1 MRPFDKRGPG
11 LFNDTDNPSAP
22 VDGGL
27 PFGLS
32 GFYDVFVAPAS
43 VDQDVPLSS
52 GNPAAPVSHPVAPAN
67 TSEVNTPDADTPAN
81 TPLANI
87 SLINAS
93 PTNTSGTVAVLSSSL
108 PVPPPSPSPFT
119 ININWDSSV
128 TTAPSGFTT
137 DVIAAVEYLEN
148 HFIDAV
154 TININVGYKEVA
166 GHSTGGALGQS
177 LANLAIESYAG
188 LANAIGGDARTAADA
203 SVVAAL
209 PASSPVSGATWWTTT
224 AEAKALGLSP
234 ANGSALDGSVGFGA
248 SSLFTYGMTATSGT
262 VAPGTYDFFSTVLH
276 EITEVMGREL
286 LTGTTQGGLPKSFL
300 PFDLLHFSAAGV
312 HDFSATT
319 AGYFSVDGGTTN
331 LGAFNT
337 VSNGDPGDWA
347 SSVTR
352 DPFDAFSTSGAL
364 ETISANDLTALDAI
378 GWDPVGSSPPVTS
391 QGPSPPTGVSLAP
404 QTASLA
410 HAQGRGGLVGGSPL
424 AAVAQV
430 GGTANDQYSYALSGA
445 DAGSFNLT
453 ATSGGALLTAGAN
466 GVAGANT
473 GAVYALTVTTTDLT
487 ASGNPSAASAVDVV
501 VGGNGNDTIVLSAL
515 PGIAASA
522 PTFIHGLGGNDTMNG
537 AGMTGPLYF
546 DGGAGADR
554 MTGGSGTNVYE
565 FGAAADS
572 SSSTLDI
579 ITNFNVA
586 VDLIDLT
593 GIISPLV
600 SIGHLALAATSIA
613 TSSIGWQ
620 TSGGGT
626 FVYVNTSNRFETLP
640 AANMKI
646 GLSGSIALT
655 DANFAHF

>member
-1 MRPFDKRGPG
+1 MARPPGPGTQQRGRPEAFQNHTMGAFDKRAPG
-11 LFNDTDNPSAP
+11 L
-22 VDGGL
+22 L
-27 PFGLS
+27 
-32 GFYDVFVAPAS
+32 
-43 VDQDVPLSS
+43 
-52 GNPAAPVSHPVAPAN
+52 
-67 TSEVNTPDADTPAN
+67 DADTLP
-81 TPLANI
+81 TDPDDFVVFG
-87 SLINAS
+87 INGFADVFIP
-93 PTNTSGTVAVLSSSL
+93 PTIVAPNSSQPDPTATVFEQLGSTSVTNVGAFPSVSL
-108 PVPPPSPSPFT
+108 PVPPPSPGPFT

-128 TTAPSGFTT
+128 ATAPSGFTT
-137 DVIAAVEYLEN
+137 DIIAAVQYLESQ
-148 HFIDAV
+148 FIDAV

-166 GHSTGGALGQS
+166 GHGTGGALGQS

-276 EITEVMGREL
+276 EFTEVMGREL

-300 PFDLLHFSAAGV
+300 PMDLLHFSAAGV
-312 HDFSATT
+312 HDFSAT
-319 AGYFSVDGGTTN
+319 APGYFSADGGTTD

-337 VSNGDPGDWA
+337 ITNGDPGDWA
-347 SSVTR
+347 SSVAR
-352 DPFDAFSTSGAL
+352 DPFDAFSTSGVF
-364 ETISANDLTALDAI
+364 ETLSANDLTVMDAI
-378 GWDPVGSSPPVTS
+378 GWDPVGSSSPIGS
-391 QGPSPPTGVSLAP
+391 QGPTPPTGVSFTP

-424 AAVAQV
+424 VAVAQV
-430 GGTANDQYSYALSGA
+430 GGTASDQYSYALSGP

-453 ATSGGALLTAGAN
+453 AASGGALLTAGVN
-466 GVAGANT
+466 GIAGAKT
-473 GAVYALTVTTTDLT
+473 GAVYALTVTATDLT
-487 ASGNPSAASAVDVV
+487 ASGNPSAASAIDVV
-501 VGGNGNDTIVLSAL
+501 VGGNGNDTIFVSGL
-515 PGIAASA
+515 PGIAESS

-537 AGMTGPLYF
+537 TGMMGPLYF
-546 DGGAGADR
+546 DGGAGADT

-572 SSSTLDI
+572 SRSTMDI
-579 ITNFNVA
+579 VTNFNVA

-600 SIGHLALAATSIA
+600 SIGQLALAATSIA
-613 TSSIGWQ
+613 PASIGWQ
-620 TSGGGT
+620 TSNGDT
-626 FVYVNTSNRFETLP
+626 FVYVNTSNRYETLP
-640 AANMKI
+640 AANMEI